1 MGGGKNHHKNKKS
14 GNNKPKP
21 KTSKDN
27 TQKPVS
33 IEDISTEFQTIILD
47 FLRDIDCSF
56 PEYRETLSRYL
67 GYSHEMKPMPD
78 ELYIELYTHCKGVY
92 PVKFFDILYKTETL
106 FASGSQSGFASG
118 TPSGFASGT
127 QSGFASGTPSAGEA
141 ASTRS
146 SREGLRQS
154 ESKDGSSTVSNVSR
168 ASGATSATNNASG
181 ADKEHASGE
190 SGTSSAGGTND
201 TRHFLPGVDF
211 REIWNTEDITENT
224 KDIIWKYLQLIL
236 FSIVNNL
243 SDMGS
248 FGDTAKLFEAID
260 DNELKTK
267 LEEVIGEM
275 GSMFG
280 ASGGADDAGAGG
292 AVGGAEGLDE
302 TFKKATEFMNDA
314 FTGAGGAAGG
324 GGGGGGGAGA
334 GTTPPIPDAGS
345 IHEHLSSILNG
356 KIGKLA
362 KEIAEETAAD
372 LNLNMENET
381 SMKGVFQQLLKNPTK
396 LSGIIKSVGSKL
408 DSKLKSGELKESEI
422 MQEASE
428 LMSKMKNMPGM
439 NNLASMLSKMG
450 MNMPGG
456 MGGMGGGG
464 GGGGG
469 GKVNFGA
476 MQSQL
481 NKNLKQAQMR
491 ERLQKKVQ
499 ERQQAQQQQAP
510 SVPASGANTAV
521 FSSGDKPTKTPR
533 TATPATNVVSAS
545 ASAPA
550 TPAPV
555 TPAPVVEKQKS
566 D

>member
-1 MGGGKNHHKNKKS
+1 MGGNKQHKKQGKS
-14 GNNKPKP
+14 ANKPKH
-21 KTSKDN
+21 TSGAAAARTTDAK
-27 TQKPVS
+27 KPVT
-33 IEDISTEFQTIILD
+33 INDISTEFQTIILD

-56 PEYRETLSRYL
+56 PEYHETLAKYL

-78 ELYIELYTHCKGVY
+78 ELYIELYTHCKEVY
-92 PVKFFDILYKTETL
+92 PVRFFDILYKNEASL
-106 FASGSQSGFASG
+106 FA
-118 TPSGFASGT
+118 
-127 QSGFASGTPSAGEA
+127 
-141 ASTRS
+141 
-146 SREGLRQS
+146 
-154 ESKDGSSTVSNVSR
+154 
-168 ASGATSATNNASG
+168 ATAET
-181 ADKEHASGE
+181 EHDAK
-190 SGTSSAGGTND
+190 AVF
-201 TRHFLPGVDF
+201 FLPGIDF
-211 REIWNTEDITENT
+211 REIWATEDIADNT
-224 KDIIWKYLQLIL
+224 KDIIWKYLQLVL

-280 ASGGADDAGAGG
+280 GADGPDDGSTPQSHPN
-292 AVGGAEGLDE
+292 LDE
-302 TFKKATEFMNDA
+302 TLKKATEFMSQA
-314 FTGAGGAAGG
+314 FEGQQTNGAGSPTSGSGPA
-324 GGGGGGGAGA
+324 
-334 GTTPPIPDAGS
+334 PSSVPVPDAS
-345 IHEHLSSILNG
+345 AIHEHLSGILNG

-372 LNLNMENET
+372 LNLDMENET
-381 SMKGVFQQLLKNPTK
+381 SMKGVFQQLLKNPGK
-396 LSGIIKSVGSKL
+396 LSGIIKTVGSKL

-456 MGGMGGGG
+456 LGG

-481 NKNLKQAQMR
+481 NKNMKQAQMR
-491 ERLQKKVQ
+491 ERLLKKVH
-499 ERQQAQQQQAP
+499 EKQAAAAAAQAAAAASP
-510 SVPASGANTAV
+510 VSGATTAV
-521 FSSGDKPTKTPR
+521 FTSGEKPAKTPR
-533 TATPATNVVSAS
+533 VPGQAQAAPAAP
-545 ASAPA
+545 AAPAPA
-550 TPAPV
+550 TLP
-555 TPAPVVEKQKS
+555 EKQKQTN

>member
-1 MGGGKNHHKNKKS
+1 MGGNKHHNKHKKHGKS
-14 GNNKPKP
+14 GNKPKQ
-21 KTSKDN
+21 TGN
-27 TQKPVS
+27 GQNQKQVT
-33 IEDISTEFQTIILD
+33 IADISAEFQTIILD

-56 PEYRETLSRYL
+56 PEYREVLEKYL

-78 ELYIELYTHCKGVY
+78 ELYIELYSHCRAVY
-92 PVKFFDILYKTETL
+92 PVKFFDILYKNDSL
-106 FASGSQSGFASG
+106 FAVSPPAPDAAAPDAGSEQL
-118 TPSGFASGT
+118 PL
-127 QSGFASGTPSAGEA
+127 E
-141 ASTRS
+141 
-146 SREGLRQS
+146 
-154 ESKDGSSTVSNVSR
+154 
-168 ASGATSATNNASG
+168 
-181 ADKEHASGE
+181 
-190 SGTSSAGGTND
+190 
-201 TRHFLPGVDF
+201 FLPGVDF
-211 REIWNTEDITENT
+211 REIWATPDITSNT
-224 KDIIWKYLQLIL
+224 KDIIWKYLQLVL

-280 ASGGADDAGAGG
+280 NAADGNASGEGAGPGMDESFKKASEFMNEAFAGAGAGAGG
-292 AVGGAEGLDE
+292 TA
-302 TFKKATEFMNDA
+302 
-314 FTGAGGAAGG
+314 
-324 GGGGGGGAGA
+324 
-334 GTTPPIPDAGS
+334 PPMPDASS

-356 KIGKLA
+356 KIGMLA

-381 SMKGVFQQLLKNPTK
+381 SMKGVFQQLLKNPGK
-396 LSGIIKSVGSKL
+396 LSGIIKTVGSKL

-428 LMSKMKNMPGM
+428 LMSKMKSMPGM

-450 MNMPGG
+450 MNVPGG
-456 MGGMGGGG
+456 M

-491 ERLQKKVQ
+491 ERLLKKVQ
-499 ERQQAQQQQAP
+499 DKQAAAAEAAAAAAAAVANP
-510 SVPASGANTAV
+510 ETTSVFKSGEKPA
-521 FSSGDKPTKTPR
+521 KTPR
-533 TATPATNVVSAS
+533 P
-545 ASAPA
+545 
-550 TPAPV
+550 
-555 TPAPVVEKQKS
+555 KQKN

>member
-1 MGGGKNHHKNKKS
+1 MGGHKNKKQ
-14 GNNKPKP
+14 GNKRKNNKPAAND
-21 KTSKDN
+21 SK
-27 TQKPVS
+27 KPVT

-56 PEYRETLSRYL
+56 PEYRETIARYL

-78 ELYIELYTHCKGVY
+78 ELYIELYSHCKSVY
-92 PVKFFDILYKTETL
+92 PVRFFDILYKNESL
-106 FASGSQSGFASG
+106 FA
-118 TPSGFASGT
+118 
-127 QSGFASGTPSAGEA
+127 A
-141 ASTRS
+141 AAPADPDKA
-146 SREGLRQS
+146 Q
-154 ESKDGSSTVSNVSR
+154 
-168 ASGATSATNNASG
+168 ASGASSDGEASI
-181 ADKEHASGE
+181 E
-190 SGTSSAGGTND
+190 
-201 TRHFLPGVDF
+201 FLPGVNF
-211 REIWNTEDITENT
+211 REIWATEDITNNT
-224 KDIIWKYLQLIL
+224 KDIIWKYMQLIL

-280 ASGGADDAGAGG
+280 NSEPGG
-292 AVGGAEGLDE
+292 EGTSQPNLDE
-302 TFKKATEFMNDA
+302 TFKKATEFMNEA
-314 FTGAGGAAGG
+314 FEGHKNA
-324 GGGGGGGAGA
+324 GAGA
-334 GTTPPIPDAGS
+334 GAGGPSSSSVPDASS
-345 IHEHLSSILNG
+345 IHEHLSGILNG

-372 LNLNMENET
+372 LNLDMENET
-381 SMKGVFQQLLKNPTK
+381 SMKGVFQQLLKNPGK
-396 LSGIIKSVGSKL
+396 LSGIIKTVGTKL

-456 MGGMGGGG
+456 GM

-481 NKNLKQAQMR
+481 NKNMKQAQMR
-491 ERLQKKVQ
+491 ERLLKKVH
-499 ERQQAQQQQAP
+499 EKQAATAAAASAASA
-510 SVPASGANTAV
+510 SVSGATTAV
-521 FSSGDKPTKTPR
+521 FTSGEKPAKTPR
-533 TATPATNVVSAS
+533 
-545 ASAPA
+545 APA
-550 TPAPV
+550 AASTQSK
-555 TPAPVVEKQKS
+555 EKS

>member
-1 MGGGKNHHKNKKS
+1 MGGNKQHKKQGKS
-14 GNNKPKP
+14 ANKPKH
-21 KTSKDN
+21 TSGAAASASASDAK
-27 TQKPVS
+27 KPVT
-33 IEDISTEFQTIILD
+33 INDISTEFQTIILD

-56 PEYRETLSRYL
+56 PEYHETLAKYL

-78 ELYIELYTHCKGVY
+78 ELYIELYTHCKEVY
-92 PVKFFDILYKTETL
+92 PVRFFDILYKNESL
-106 FASGSQSGFASG
+106 FSYNTVQASDA
-118 TPSGFASGT
+118 
-127 QSGFASGTPSAGEA
+127 
-141 ASTRS
+141 
-146 SREGLRQS
+146 
-154 ESKDGSSTVSNVSR
+154 KDSTVSDASR
-168 ASGATSATNNASG
+168 ESGASSASATNGATG
-181 ADKEHASGE
+181 ADKAQASDA
-190 SGTSSAGGTND
+190 STVSM
-201 TRHFLPGVDF
+201 LPGIDF
-211 REIWNTEDITENT
+211 REIWATEDIADNT
-224 KDIIWKYLQLIL
+224 KDIIWKYLQLVL

-280 ASGGADDAGAGG
+280 GTDGADGPDGADDGSTPQSHPN
-292 AVGGAEGLDE
+292 LDE
-302 TFKKATEFMNDA
+302 TLKKATEFMSQA
-314 FTGAGGAAGG
+314 FEGHQTNSGG
-324 GGGGGGGAGA
+324 GGSGPA
-334 GTTPPIPDAGS
+334 PSSSVPVPDAS
-345 IHEHLSSILNG
+345 AIHEHLSGILNG

-372 LNLNMENET
+372 LNLDMENET
-381 SMKGVFQQLLKNPTK
+381 SMKGVFQQLLKNPSK
-396 LSGIIKSVGSKL
+396 LSGIIKTVGSKL

-450 MNMPGG
+450 MNMPSGL
-456 MGGMGGGG
+456 G

-481 NKNLKQAQMR
+481 NKNMKQAQMR
-491 ERLQKKVQ
+491 ERLLKKVH
-499 ERQQAQQQQAP
+499 EKQAAAAAAQAAAAASP
-510 SVPASGANTAV
+510 VSGATTAV
-521 FSSGDKPTKTPR
+521 FTSGEKPAKTPR
-533 TATPATNVVSAS
+533 VLGQAQAAPAAS
-545 ASAPA
+545 AAA
-550 TPAPV
+550 TLP
-555 TPAPVVEKQKS
+555 EKQKQKN

>member
-1 MGGGKNHHKNKKS
+1 MGGVKHKHKKAGKRTGGGNGNGGGGGGGKAAS
-14 GNNKPKP
+14 SATNKPV
-21 KTSKDN
+21 TID
-27 TQKPVS
+27 
-33 IEDISTEFQTIILD
+33 DISTEFQTIILD

-56 PEYRETLSRYL
+56 PEYRETLARYL

-78 ELYIELYTHCKGVY
+78 ELYIELYTHCKNVY
-92 PVKFFDILYKTETL
+92 PVKFFDILYKNETL
-106 FASGSQSGFASG
+106 FSFASG
-118 TPSGFASGT
+118 TH
-127 QSGFASGTPSAGEA
+127 SGFASGTPSAGEA
-141 ASTRS
+141 GSTRS
-146 SREGLRQS
+146 SREGIRPHDEQ
-154 ESKDGSSTVSNVSR
+154 
-168 ASGATSATNNASG
+168 ASGV
-181 ADKEHASGE
+181 

-201 TRHFLPGVDF
+201 TSSGTNDTSSNFLPGVDF
-211 REIWNTEDITENT
+211 REIWATEDIADNT

-280 ASGGADDAGAGG
+280 AGTGAGG
-292 AVGGAEGLDE
+292 AADGTDGSTGTEGLDD
-302 TFKKATEFMNDA
+302 TFKKATEFMNEA
-314 FTGAGGAAGG
+314 FSGAAGG
-324 GGGGGGGAGA
+324 APGTN
-334 GTTPPIPDAGS
+334 GTTPPIPDASS

-428 LMSKMKNMPGM
+428 LMAKMKNMPGM

-456 MGGMGGGG
+456 MGGGGG

-481 NKNLKQAQMR
+481 NKNMKQAQMR
-491 ERLQKKVQ
+491 ERLLKKVQ
-499 ERQQAQQQQAP
+499 ERQQAQQQQQAP
-510 SVPASGANTAV
+510 AAAAAAASGANTAV
-521 FSSGDKPTKTPR
+521 FTSGEKPMKTPR
-533 TATPATNVVSAS
+533 PPAA
-545 ASAPA
+545 APA
-550 TPAPV
+550 
-555 TPAPVVEKQKS
+555 EKQKS